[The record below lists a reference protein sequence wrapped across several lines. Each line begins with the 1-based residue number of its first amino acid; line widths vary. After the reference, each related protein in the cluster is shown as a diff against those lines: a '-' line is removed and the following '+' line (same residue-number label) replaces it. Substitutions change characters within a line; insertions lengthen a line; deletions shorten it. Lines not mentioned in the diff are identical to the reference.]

1 MVLLVTLGFALGCSE
16 FIMLGVEPD
25 AASALGVPLSAAG
38 DLVEPR
44 RQVGVISRVYS
55 GFSIASVLGVPA
67 GTLLCEL
74 LGWHVAFL
82 VVFALGLA
90 VSLALVAVLPR
101 SGSTDEPATVAQ
113 QLAILRDVPVLLN
126 IALVLFGAAG
136 TYVFY
141 TYIAAFLESVLGLT
155 AAAASAFLTTVGV
168 ATIISNLSSG
178 VIASRFGMESLA
190 AGDKVALRGPA
201 GQPTPATVV
210 RVTPSKIMV
219 DADHELA
226 GKALSFEI
234 ELVEAEGWS

>member
-1 MVLLVTLGFALGCSE
+1 MTVRRSRIARRGRTAKPARERARRHGTIARPPRHESPLVPRPGGRQTGGSR
-16 FIMLGVEPD
+16 G
-25 AASALGVPLSAAG
+25 GRPL
-38 DLVEPR
+38 R
-44 RQVGVISRVYS
+44 
-55 GFSIASVLGVPA
+55 
-67 GTLLCEL
+67 L

-90 VSLALVAVLPR
+90 VSLALVAVLLR
-101 SGSTDEPATVAQ
+101 SGSTDEPATVAR
-113 QLAILRDVPVLLN
+113 QLAILRGVPVLLN
-126 IALVLFGAAG
+126 ITLVLFGAAG

-141 TYIAAFLESVLGLT
+141 TYIAAFLESALGLT

-168 ATIISNLSSG
+168 ATIISNPSSG

-190 AGDKVALRGPA
+190 AGDKVTLRGPA

-210 RVTPSKIMV
+210 RVTPSKIVV